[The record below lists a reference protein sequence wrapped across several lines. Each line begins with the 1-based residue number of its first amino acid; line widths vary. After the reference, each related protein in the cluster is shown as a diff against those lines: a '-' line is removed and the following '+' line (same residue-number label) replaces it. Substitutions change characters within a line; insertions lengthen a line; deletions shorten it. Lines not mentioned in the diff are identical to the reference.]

1 MRKLKLF
8 LRIVQTLAGIG
19 MFGLGVASMIKGR
32 VPAGGIVFLG
42 LAVWW
47 IVDGVRS
54 MLKFDNPIIPRKYI
68 AIVITAGFI
77 ITAMV
82 FTVSPYSIL
91 PSAKEDISTLSSSL
105 LVYQDDAYTIP
116 WDSAN
121 PRT

>member
-1 MRKLKLF
+1 
-8 LRIVQTLAGIG
+8 
-19 MFGLGVASMIKGR
+19 MIQGR